1 MNVTIL
7 LTRVYYIYKET
18 MKEDNDNLEDRIIAD
33 PKILAGKPVVKGTR
47 IPVYVI
53 LEAIEAGKTVEE
65 IPETYP
71 DLDEKDVKAA
81 IRYATEIVEREEVRK
96 REAVT

>member
-1 MNVTIL
+1 
-7 LTRVYYIYKET
+7 
-18 MKEDNDNLEDRIIAD
+18 MKEDNDNLKDRIIVD

-53 LEAIEAGKTVEE
+53 LEAIEAGQTVEE
-65 IPETYP
+65 IAENYP

-81 IRYATEIVEREEVRK
+81 IRYATEIVEREKVRK